1 MATLI
6 PSLNSCLSRMMP
18 GERRL
23 AERLESHLEDDY
35 LLWYDVPVGDKYL
48 HPDFI
53 VLHPGRGIFILEV
66 KDWKIEHVAQASRTS
81 FLLHTEN
88 SQNKEVK
95 NPLLQARDYTF
106 AVKKLLEQDPA
117 LVQIKGPHKGNLCF
131 PYGYGVVLSNITRR
145 AYETSGLQKVI
156 EPNLV
161 ICKDEMYESV
171 DPLHLQERIWNF
183 TAYQFGT
190 GLTFEQIDRIRWHLF
205 PELRILPQQLSLFA
219 PQQLSLFEEKASF
232 TENKVSQIPELIRI
246 MDLQQEQIARSLGEG
261 HRVIHGVAGSGKTLI
276 LAYRCQYLAQLSRKP
291 ILILCFNVALAA
303 RLRQIVQKKGLSSQ
317 VVISH
322 FHGWC
327 TGQLRTY
334 HIPKPDY
341 RQYRGEAYVDQ
352 LVHQVIQSVD
362 RGHIPAGMY
371 GAVLIDEGHDFK
383 PEWLKLLTQMVD
395 PETNALLVLYD
406 DAQNLYGEAKKQKFS
421 FKSIGIQAQ
430 GRTTILKINYRNTT
444 EVLTVAYEFAKEVM
458 LPTDTEEEEDVPILL
473 KPQSSG
479 RHGPLPELVRLPSF
493 RKETEYLVQRAQQLH
508 ERGVCWKEMAIA
520 YRSAFMGESIYS
532 KLQQAQIPVEWVNQN
547 RDSRHY
553 RPEEESIKLITM
565 HSSKG
570 LEFPVVFIPGV
581 GYLPNQYS
589 APEEEARL
597 LYVAMT
603 RAIDQLIMTCDRDS
617 EFVKKIQVSRKKVA
631 ETAA

>member
-1 MATLI
+1 MTA
-6 PSLNSCLSRMMP
+6 

-35 LLWYDVPVGDKYL
+35 LLWYDVPIGDKYL

-66 KDWKIEHVAQASRTS
+66 KDWKIENIFQATRTS
-81 FLLHTEN
+81 FSLQTEN

-117 LVQIKGPHKGNLCF
+117 LVQIEGPYKGNLCF

-145 AYETSGLQKVI
+145 AFETSGLQEVI
-156 EPNLV
+156 EPHLV

-183 TAYQFGT
+183 TAYQFGMI
-190 GLTFEQIDRIRWHLF
+190 LTSEQIDRIRWHLF
-205 PELRILPQQLSLFA
+205 PELRISV
-219 PQQLSLFEEKASF
+219 QQLSLFEEKSSS
-232 TENKVSQIPELIRI
+232 TGNKASQIPDLIRI
-246 MDLQQEQIARSLGEG
+246 MDLQQEQLARSLGEG

-276 LAYRCQYLAQLSRKP
+276 LAYRCQYLAQLFRKP

-303 RLRQIVQKKGLSSQ
+303 RLRQIVQEKGLTSQ
-317 VVISH
+317 IIISH

-327 TGQLRTY
+327 KEQLRMY
-334 HIPKPDY
+334 RIPRPDY
-341 RQYRGEAYVDQ
+341 KQYSGAAYVEQ

-362 RGHIPAGMY
+362 QGRIPAGMY

-395 PETNALLVLYD
+395 PKTNALLVLYD

-444 EVLTVAYEFAKEVM
+444 EVLTLAYEFAKEVM
-458 LPTDTEEEEDVPILL
+458 LPTDTEEEDVPMLL
-473 KPQSSG
+473 KPQSAG

-493 RKETEYLVQRAQQLH
+493 RQETEYLVQRAQQLY
-508 ERGVCWKEMAIA
+508 ERGVSWKEMAIA
-520 YRSAFMGESIYS
+520 YRSAFMGQSIYS

-547 RDSRHY
+547 QDSRHY
-553 RPEEESIKLITM
+553 HPEAESIKLITM

-570 LEFPVVFIPGV
+570 LEFPVVFIPGI

-589 APEEEARL
+589 TPEEEARL

-617 EFVKKIQVSRKKVA
+617 EFVKKIQVSRDKVA